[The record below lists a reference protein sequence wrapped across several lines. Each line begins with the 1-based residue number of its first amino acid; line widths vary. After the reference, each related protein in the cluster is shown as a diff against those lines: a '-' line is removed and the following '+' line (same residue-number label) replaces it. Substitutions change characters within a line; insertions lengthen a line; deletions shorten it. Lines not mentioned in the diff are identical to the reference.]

1 MHAICA
7 LSTPKGR
14 SGIAVIR
21 VTGKNCLQ
29 LIEPCFSK
37 KKLNQHYRKALLGQI
52 SANGETIDEVI
63 LIPFAEGSSY
73 TGEESAE
80 IHCHGNPLI
89 VENIL
94 NVLFSLGFELASSG
108 EFTKRAFIS
117 GNVDLTQAEAIN
129 AIIRAKSNRELQSA
143 LNLKQGS
150 HRKRLLRLRS
160 ESLNL
165 MADLTAELDFVEED
179 IQFSSRQRNLAHIQ
193 DLIALIDELRKAG
206 ERGDLY
212 RKGVEIA
219 LIGPPNAGKSSL
231 LNAIAGAEKAIVSE
245 IPGTT
250 RDLVE
255 VKLELAGIATT
266 FVDTA
271 GIREK
276 NNIETDQDTIEKLGI
291 QRTHEK
297 AEKADVTLLV
307 LDASLSIEQSIE
319 PLPLPLPR
327 VDKIILNKSDSKKTE
342 WNHQALKRKLNIEE
356 AEIRTCSAKT
366 LDGVN
371 ELLEVLIEEV
381 GEQYAEQEG
390 IVMAA
395 WQKEIFSRLY
405 KSAFDTKT
413 LIEANEL
420 QELVITNLQNCVD
433 LLAEL
438 TGEISNEDIIGR
450 IFSRFCIGK

>member
-1 MHAICA
+1 MYAICA

-37 KKLNQHYRKALLGQI
+37 KKLKQHYRKALLGQI

-129 AIIRAKSNRELQSA
+129 AIIRAKSNKELQSA

-193 DLIALIDELRKAG
+193 DLIALIDELKKAG

-231 LNAIAGAEKAIVSE
+231 LNAITGAEKAIVSE

-255 VKLELAGIATT
+255 VELELAGIATT

-276 NNIETDQDTIEKLGI
+276 NNIETDHDTIEKLGI
-291 QRTHEK
+291 QKTREK

-327 VDKIILNKSDSKKTE
+327 VDKIILNKSDSKRTE

-356 AEIRTCSAKT
+356 AEIQTCSAKT

-371 ELLEVLIEEV
+371 ELLEVLIEEMR
-381 GEQYAEQEG
+381 EQYAEQEG

-405 KSAFDTKT
+405 KSACDTKT

-420 QELVITNLQNCVD
+420 QELVITNLQNCID

-438 TGEISNEDIIGR
+438 TGEINNEDIIGR

>member
-37 KKLNQHYRKALLGQI
+37 KKLKQHYRKALLGQI

-94 NVLFSLGFELASSG
+94 
-108 EFTKRAFIS
+108 K
-117 GNVDLTQAEAIN
+117 AIN
-129 AIIRAKSNRELQSA
+129 AIIHAKSNRELQSA

-193 DLIALIDELRKAG
+193 DLIALIDELKKAG

-255 VKLELAGIATT
+255 VELELAGIATT

-291 QRTHEK
+291 QRTREK

-327 VDKIILNKSDSKKTE
+327 VDKIILNKSDSKRTE

-381 GEQYAEQEG
+381 REQYAEQEG

-405 KSAFDTKT
+405 KSACDTKT
-413 LIEANEL
+413 LIETNEL

-438 TGEISNEDIIGR
+438 TGEINNEDIIGR